1 MKNVILF
8 VHGFPLH
15 RGMWTG
21 PSGIGQLEAVRDAG
35 WTPIAPNLPGFAG
48 APALQH
54 ASMDSYADHVQQSL
68 VTLGFDQAVDQAV
81 IVGLSM
87 GGYIAFRLLERFP
100 NLARALVLADT
111 RATPDSPEQVK
122 NRLAL
127 ADRVEREG
135 MTWLADSNVVNL
147 VAESAGQDVRSSLR
161 EMHLAA
167 SVVGTAAA
175 SRAMAFRPDSTPM
188 LEKIKI
194 PTLIVVGEHDKPTP
208 VASSEDMHAR
218 IKGSK
223 LEVIKNAA
231 HMSNLEQPKAFNR
244 VLLEFLKSL

>member
-15 RGMWTG
+15 RGMWS
-21 PSGIGQLEAVRDAG
+21 PQLEVAREAG
-35 WTPIAPNLPGFAG
+35 WTVVAPNLPGFAG
-48 APALQH
+48 VPALQH

-68 VTLGFDQAVDQAV
+68 MALEVDQAV

-87 GGYIAFRLLERFP
+87 GGYIAFRLLEHFP

-111 RATPDSPEQVK
+111 RATPDNPEQVK

-135 MTWLADSNVVNL
+135 MTWLADSNIVNL

-167 SVVGTAAA
+167 SAVGTAAA
-175 SRAMAFRPDSTPM
+175 ARAMAARPDSTPM
-188 LEKIKI
+188 LETIKI

-208 VASSEDMHAR
+208 VATSEDMYAR
-218 IKGSK
+218 IKNSK
-223 LEVIKNAA
+223 LEVIKNAG

-244 VLLEFLKSL
+244 VLLEFLNSL

>member
-15 RGMWTG
+15 RGMWT
-21 PSGIGQLEAVRDAG
+21 PQLEVVKAAG
-35 WTPIAPNLPGFAG
+35 WTVLAPNLPGFAG

-54 ASMDSYADHVQQSL
+54 ASMDSYADHVRQSL
-68 VTLGFDQAVDQAV
+68 VALEVDQAV

-100 NLARALVLADT
+100 NLVRAVVLADT
-111 RATPDSPEQVK
+111 RATPDNSEQVK

-135 MTWLADSNVVNL
+135 MTWLADSNTVNL
-147 VAESAGQDVRSSLR
+147 VAERAGQEVRLSLR

-167 SVVGTAAA
+167 SAVGTAAA
-175 SRAMAFRPDSTPM
+175 ARAMAARMDSTDM
-188 LEKIKI
+188 LETIQV

-208 VASSEDMHAR
+208 VAASEDMHAR
-218 IKGSK
+218 IGNSK
-223 LEVIKNAA
+223 LEVIKNAG

-244 VLLEFLKSL
+244 LLLEFLKSL